1 MNTKI
6 SHIPPP
12 PMKTPGPKP
21 IFVIKFDPRHD
32 DTELQRAKEE
42 IYKSELAKE
51 YHVLVLTNTKDEDSF
66 EMFNADKI
74 DRQEWNELVTKIMK

>member
-12 PMKTPGPKP
+12 PMKVQGPKP

-32 DTELQRAKEE
+32 DAELQRAQEE

-51 YHVLVLTNTKDEDSF
+51 YHVLVLRNTKDEDSF

-74 DRQEWNELVTKIMK
+74 DRQEWNELVTKITK

>member
-1 MNTKI
+1 MAQLT
-6 SHIPPP
+6 HIPPP
-12 PMKTPGPKP
+12 PIQIKGPKP

-32 DTELQRAKEE
+32 AAELQNAKNE
-42 IYKSELAKE
+42 IYKSELAKD

-74 DRQEWNELVTKIMK
+74 ERQEWNKLVTKITK